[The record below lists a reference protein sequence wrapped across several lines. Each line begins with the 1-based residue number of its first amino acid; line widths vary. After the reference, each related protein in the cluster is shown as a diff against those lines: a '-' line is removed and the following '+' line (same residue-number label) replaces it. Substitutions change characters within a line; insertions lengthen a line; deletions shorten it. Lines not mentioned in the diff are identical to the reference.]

1 MSYQDYKSTLCRT
14 FAILRTDSTRCP
26 ICVILMLCTDM
37 TICMDPQCFTFLLL
51 KKNTTIKNLHHVL
64 YQILIKLD
72 VVYLSEQILDGRNLS
87 TTLNFFDI
95 ILISHVHI
103 AKINSFKFIFHFSA
117 RPKSDW
123 CTGCEN
129 LKGFIC
135 PVDKDL

>member
-1 MSYQDYKSTLCRT
+1 MSNFRHSENRQYAMSYLCDLNAVYRYDDMYGSTVFYFPT
-14 FAILRTDSTRCP
+14 
-26 ICVILMLCTDM
+26 
-37 TICMDPQCFTFLLL
+37 L